1 MHNQILFKTLIS
13 LWKLRIKSV
22 TIFHQYI
29 FQCTL
34 GRQLHAPLVREL
46 LHIWQL
52 LPGLLALDCLL
63 CLRRSP
69 LQQRN
74 VMSFYSCCV
83 AFVVLFSDNV
93 GSNYCDSDTGDAG
106 RNRYKD
112 NIHKMTVLI
121 MMIRT
126 TTNNT
131 NNDYDEMMMKINY
144 KMTKRTR
151 MIMIII

>member
-1 MHNQILFKTLIS
+1 MLFKTLIS

-46 LHIWQL
+46 LHIWQP
-52 LPGLLALDCLL
+52 LPGLPALDCLL
-63 CLRRSP
+63 CLRRRS

-93 GSNYCDSDTGDAG
+93 CSNYCDSDTGDTG
-106 RNRYKD
+106 RNGYKD

-121 MMIRT
+121 MMILT

-131 NNDYDEMMMKINY
+131 NNDNDEMTMNINHN
-144 KMTKRTR
+144 MTKRTR
-151 MIMIII
+151 MIIIII